1 MTINEYKDVLKQ
13 LFRGVIGNTLYMV
26 NLLQDSPLAEIT
38 INKYLDQDSTSLQEL
53 KSNIICSCVDG
64 LDKHIKEMKANL
76 LAVMLVKA
84 RMMNGHFSYTSSCM

>member
-26 NLLQDSPLAEIT
+26 NFLQDSPLSEIT
-38 INKYLDQDSTSLQEL
+38 INKYLGQGSTSLQEL
-53 KSNIICSCVDG
+53 KSNIICSCGDN
-64 LDKHIKEMKANL
+64 LDDHTKEMKANL

-84 RMMNGHFSYTSSCM
+84 RMMNGHFSYTGNCK